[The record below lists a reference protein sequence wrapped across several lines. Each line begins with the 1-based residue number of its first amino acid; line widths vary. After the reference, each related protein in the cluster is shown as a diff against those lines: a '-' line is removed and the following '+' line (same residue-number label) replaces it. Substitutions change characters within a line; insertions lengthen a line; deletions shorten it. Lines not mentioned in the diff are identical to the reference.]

1 MMFGDNESAVNT
13 ASMSQGKLHKG
24 NNALS
29 FHKTRDAI
37 ATGIVRFHH
46 VAGNKNP
53 ADVVSKHWDFP
64 SVKPLLRPLLF
75 WEGDT
80 AKIKAYDLAKH
91 GEPKVPKAH
100 RQTIHDEVDL

>member
-1 MMFGDNESAVNT
+1 
-13 ASMSQGKLHKG
+13 MSLWSTQLPCHKG
-24 NNALS
+24 SYTNATMPCL
-29 FHKTRDAI
+29 FTKLA
-37 ATGIVRFHH
+37 AGIVRFHH

-53 ADVVSKHWDFP
+53 ADVVSKHWDFL

-91 GEPKVPKAH
+91 GEPKVPKL
-100 RQTIHDEVDL
+100 RKTIHDEVDL